1 MRYLTGHNTIFSWRS
16 FDFPFNN
23 IQTLEVRNK
32 LANKIEEKT
41 TSTLYSP
48 LKNKKISS

>member
-1 MRYLTGHNTIFSWRS
+1 MRYLPGHEIVFSWS
-16 FDFPFNN
+16 FVFPMNI

-32 LANKIEEKT
+32 VVNKGGEKIT
-41 TSTLYSP
+41 VTLHLP